1 MSGTYYKKV
10 YTDIPI
16 NEQEDKG
23 SFVYFSIYE
32 EDLVLNVVRSTVWHE
47 GPAEFDTA

>member
-1 MSGTYYKKV
+1 MSGPYYQKV

-23 SFVYFSIYE
+23 RFVYFPINE
-32 EDLVLNVVRSTVWHE
+32 EDLILNVVRSAVWHE